1 MLFLVIMRAQ
11 IFKVAKSERTILDL
25 AKISAKIRDASAFA
39 TGVKEI
45 ATLVKSVDDLA
56 KGIEKK

>member
-1 MLFLVIMRAQ
+1 MRAQ